1 MKCKWRKILL
11 GEVVTFKNGKK
22 RPQEEGMIPV
32 YGGNGVMAYT
42 LKSNFTECVSVGRVG
57 AYCGNV
63 FLSKEPCWISD
74 NSIAAIPKCDINIEY
89 LYYLLKNLQLN
100 KMRVGSGQPLLTQKI
115 LNSIEITI
123 PNIEYQCKVACIL
136 KVIDDKIN
144 VNIAINKNLEEQAQ
158 TIFDSFYEQADNEV
172 PFTSIIQILGGG
184 TPKTKVDSYWNGDIP
199 FFTPKDVG
207 NPYTLSTEKTITS
220 TGLENCNS
228 RLYPINTTFV
238 TARGTV
244 GKVSLAG
251 IPMAMNQ
258 SCYAL
263 AGNNIHP
270 LMTYFYT
277 LKTVQSL
284 RHKAS
289 GAVFDAIVTNDF
301 KTETINKLSV
311 DVELNALSLI
321 SPMMDNILQN
331 SMENIQLATLRD
343 TLLSRLISG
352 EIDVSNI
359 EV

>member
-172 PFTSIIQILGGG
+172 PFTSIIQIFGGG

-311 DVELNALSLI
+311 DVELKALSLI

-359 EV
+359 KV

>member
-311 DVELNALSLI
+311 DVELKALSLI

>member
-1 MKCKWRKILL
+1 MHCS
-11 GEVVTFKNGKK
+11 
-22 RPQEEGMIPV
+22 
-32 YGGNGVMAYT
+32 GNNYT
-42 LKSNFTECVSVGRVG
+42 
-57 AYCGNV
+57 
-63 FLSKEPCWISD
+63 
-74 NSIAAIPKCDINIEY
+74 
-89 LYYLLKNLQLN
+89 
-100 KMRVGSGQPLLTQKI
+100 
-115 LNSIEITI
+115 
-123 PNIEYQCKVACIL
+123 
-136 KVIDDKIN
+136 
-144 VNIAINKNLEEQAQ
+144 INKNLEEQAQ

-263 AGNNIHP
+263 TGNNIHP

-311 DVELNALSLI
+311 DVELDALSLI